1 MNNVVMTN
9 DELEF
14 AIFCIEN
21 IAIHLNKNGSEVY
34 KAFTEGSSLLYD
46 YIISNYGVLHT
57 QGKDYI
63 IEDIL
68 NVAKELGVKI

>member
-1 MNNVVMTN
+1 M
-9 DELEF
+9 
-14 AIFCIEN
+14 
-21 IAIHLNKNGSEVY
+21 Y

-46 YIISNYGVLHT
+46 YIVASYKALHT

-68 NVAKELGVKI
+68 TIAKEQKIKI